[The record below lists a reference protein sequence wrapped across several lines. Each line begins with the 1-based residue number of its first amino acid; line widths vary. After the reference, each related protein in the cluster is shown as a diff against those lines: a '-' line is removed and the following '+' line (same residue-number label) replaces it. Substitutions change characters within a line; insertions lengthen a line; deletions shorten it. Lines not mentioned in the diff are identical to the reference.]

1 MKKIAIL
8 LAVVLVISCIAGY
21 FFYNRTPEV
30 SYKSAKIERGTI
42 VSTVAATGNLSA
54 VTTVQVGTQV
64 SGTIQKLYVDYNSRV
79 KKGQPIAEID
89 PSLFNASVE
98 QSQGNYLSAEAN
110 LQKAKVALADA
121 ERTFNRNK
129 KLLSDGI
136 ISQGDYDV
144 AETALQSAKAS
155 LKAAEGSVAQNRGSL
170 MQSRTNLRYSVIRS
184 PVDGVVISRA
194 IDVGQTVAAS
204 FSTPT
209 LFTIAQDLTKMQIE
223 VSVDEADISRI
234 QLQQKAS
241 FTVDSYPEQTFRGKV
256 IQIRSAPVI
265 TQNVVTYV
273 VVVNV
278 DNSDMKLMPGMT
290 ANVSVEVAK
299 KDDVLKLPPAALRFK
314 PKSKDDD
321 TKEKEQT
328 AVEHR
333 PAPFGCRRARW
344 RQGRFRQRKERS
356 QKVYL
361 LKEGKP
367 VAVSVKTG
375 IANNSSIELIE
386 SDLKEGDD
394 VIIEQIGGDTKKKA
408 SASPMG
414 RPFLNERCHF
424 HNRYPPGIQ
433 HGGSAVRSAERGFL
447 FGESGRIRRHHGG
460 IRKRQIHLHEYHRLP

>member
-1 MKKIAIL
+1 MKKIVIIL
-8 LAVVLVISCIAGY
+8 SVLLVIAGAVGY

-30 SYKSAKIERGTI
+30 SYKTAKIERGSI

-110 LQKAKVALADA
+110 LQKAKVTLADA
-121 ERTFNRNK
+121 ERTFSRNK

-155 LKAAEGSVAQNRGSL
+155 VKAAEGSVAQNRGSL

-278 DNSDMKLMPGMT
+278 DNSDMKLKPGMT

-321 TKEKEQT
+321 TKDKAKADRTGASGQ
-328 AVEHR
+328 R
-333 PAPFGCRRARW
+333 PAAAGGPNGGGKGAS
-344 RQGRFRQRKERS
+344 GKVKERS

-367 VAVSVKTG
+367 AAVPVKTG

-386 SDLKEGDD
+386 GDLKEGDD

-414 RPFLNERCHF
+414 ARF
-424 HNRYPPGIQ
+424 
-433 HGGSAVRSAERGFL
+433 
-447 FGESGRIRRHHGG
+447 
-460 IRKRQIHLHEYHRLP
+460 

>member
-1 MKKIAIL
+1 MKKIVIIL
-8 LAVVLVISCIAGY
+8 SVVLGIAGVVGY
-21 FFYNRTPEV
+21 FFYKRTPAV
-30 SYKSAKIERGTI
+30 SYKTAKIERGTI

-64 SGTIQKLYVDYNSRV
+64 SGTIQKLYADYNSRV
-79 KKGQPIAEID
+79 KKGQAIAEID
-89 PSLFNASVE
+89 PSLFNASVV
-98 QSQGNYLSAEAN
+98 QSEGNYLSAKAN
-110 LQKAKVALADA
+110 LQKAKVTLVDAD
-121 ERTFNRNK
+121 RTFKRNK

-136 ISQGDYDV
+136 ISEGDYDV
-144 AETALQSAKAS
+144 AETALQSAKAAV
-155 LKAAEGSVAQNRGSL
+155 KAAEGSVAQTRGSL
-170 MQSRTNLRYSVIRS
+170 MQSKTNLRYSVIRS

-234 QLQQKAS
+234 QLHQKAR

-273 VVVNV
+273 VVVTV
-278 DNSDMKLMPGMT
+278 DNSDLKLMPGMT

-314 PKSKDDD
+314 PKSDGIDAKV
-321 TKEKEQT
+321 KGNSARSE
-328 AVEHR
+328 VSGHR
-333 PAPFGCRRARW
+333 PAGGGKGGPGTKE
-344 RQGRFRQRKERS
+344 KERS

-367 VAVSVKTG
+367 AAVSVTTG
-375 IANNSSIELIE
+375 IANNGSIELIKG
-386 SDLKEGDD
+386 DVKEGDD
-394 VIIEQIGGDTKKKA
+394 VIIEQIGGDSKKKA
-408 SASPMG
+408 GTSGSPMG
-414 RPFLNERCHF
+414 PRF
-424 HNRYPPGIQ
+424 
-433 HGGSAVRSAERGFL
+433 
-447 FGESGRIRRHHGG
+447 
-460 IRKRQIHLHEYHRLP
+460 

>member
-1 MKKIAIL
+1 MKKYLIILSVIVLIAG
-8 LAVVLVISCIAGY
+8 IAGY
-21 FFYNRTPEV
+21 FFYKRAPEI
-30 SYKSAKIERGTI
+30 SYKAAKIERGTI

-79 KKGQPIAEID
+79 KKGQAIAEID

-110 LQKAKVALADA
+110 LLKAKTVLTDA

-129 KLLSDGI
+129 KLLADGI
-136 ISQGDYDV
+136 ISQGDFD
-144 AETALQSAKAS
+144 AGETALQSAKAS
-155 LKAAEGSVAQNRGSL
+155 VKAAEGSVAQTRGAL
-170 MQSRTNLRYSVIRS
+170 MQAKTNLRYSIIRS

-234 QLQQKAS
+234 KLNQKTS

-256 IQIRSAPVI
+256 IQIRSAPII

-278 DNSDMKLMPGMT
+278 DNSDLKLMPGMT
-290 ANVSVEVAK
+290 ANVSVEVAI

-314 PKSKDDD
+314 PK
-321 TKEKEQT
+321 TKEGDAKEKPKADSSGAAAQ
-328 AVEHR
+328 R
-333 PAPFGCRRARW
+333 PAGAGKPNG
-344 RQGRFRQRKERS
+344 GGKGGVPGKGKERS
-356 QKVYL
+356 QQVYL

-367 VAVSVKTG
+367 VAMPVKTG
-375 IANNSSIELIE
+375 IANNNSIEMIE
-386 SDLKEGDD
+386 GGLKEGDE
-394 VIIEQIGGDTKKKA
+394 VIIEQTGGDTKKK
-408 SASPMG
+408 SGTGGSPMG
-414 RPFLNERCHF
+414 PRF
-424 HNRYPPGIQ
+424 
-433 HGGSAVRSAERGFL
+433 
-447 FGESGRIRRHHGG
+447 
-460 IRKRQIHLHEYHRLP
+460 